1 MGRRGNSALL
11 AGDGSAPSRRQ
22 RGGSGGAQRP
32 AECAAG
38 HRADRVLGRAAG
50 RTAHRASTASGGLAI
65 HTGAGEPATGQPP
78 AGSGPAARP

>member
-38 HRADRVLGRAAG
+38 PRAERVLGRAAE
-50 RTAHRASTASGGLAI
+50 RTARCAPSAPSGLAI
-65 HTGAGEPATGQPP
+65 DTYIGEPAAGQPP
-78 AGSGPAARP
+78 VGSTPAACP